1 MLETLRDLAIILVAI
16 LDIVLLSILCVIA
29 YLGYKL
35 FVMIKDAAPKLIDT
49 AQSTANSVKGTT
61 DFVGEAAVT
70 PLIRITA
77 LVAAGAKF
85 ISILLSAKKTSS

>member
-29 YLGYKL
+29 FLGYKL
-35 FVMIKDAAPKLIDT
+35 FVIVKDAAPKLIDT

-61 DFVGEAAVT
+61 DFVGEAAAT
-70 PLIRITA
+70 PLIRATA
-77 LVAAGAKF
+77 FVAAAIKF
-85 ISILLSAKKTSS
+85 LSIIFSVKKSST

>member
-29 YLGYKL
+29 FLAYKL
-35 FVMIKDAAPKLIDT
+35 FVYIKDAAPKLIET

-61 DFVGEAAVT
+61 DFVGETAAT

-77 LVAAGAKF
+77 LVAAAAKF
-85 ISILLSAKKTSS
+85 ISVLLSAKKPPT